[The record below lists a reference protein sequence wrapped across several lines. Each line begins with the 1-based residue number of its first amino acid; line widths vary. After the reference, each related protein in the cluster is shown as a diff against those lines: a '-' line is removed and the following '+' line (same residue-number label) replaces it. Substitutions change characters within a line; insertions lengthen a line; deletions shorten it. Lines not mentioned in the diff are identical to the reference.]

1 MKEKETI
8 LKSMKIDENESEKI
22 KSLTA
27 KQHILLRP
35 TMYLGGM
42 SLADID
48 SWILDEEEK
57 LNFTKVKYTEG
68 LLKIMNEAI
77 DNSIDEHI
85 KTKGEFS
92 TKISIE
98 ITKDS
103 FTIKDNGRGISTEKD
118 PDGQPACVRAVTVP
132 MSGSNFDDESGRKSI
147 GMNGLGIKGA
157 AIFSKEFEC
166 TTCDGKNTVKVVGK
180 DNLSTVNFKIT
191 KASPKRGTSVTFT
204 PDFARFGVKSFDEEI
219 ISLIKTRLRFLSW
232 FFPKC
237 TITFNGEKVNVK
249 AKDIASMFPQPA
261 VVLNEENV
269 YICVY
274 PSDEPYVLSYVN
286 GISLREGGTHV
297 NYISDKVIGDVRE
310 KVSRKFKTIKPADIR
325 NRIGIVVF
333 FKDFSN
339 CKFNSQTKEKITNSQ
354 GEITDFLKNNN
365 IDLDSFT
372 DKIIKSKPI
381 IENITELFKL
391 KEELAARKAEDALNK
406 TKKEVVSEKYFPPVS
421 RSGQRY
427 LMITEGQSAFSGI
440 SPILGR
446 KGIGY
451 YMLQGKPMNI
461 LDVGPVTR
469 DKVKGFMENTE
480 IKELVNILGLD
491 IRGNTEDMN
500 YDYVVVLSDADPDG
514 TSIAGLVTTMFSKL
528 APKMIEAGRICRLN
542 TPLLIGLKGEKVEEY
557 YFRFPDKKDMKKNLN
572 YFYLKGLGSWTKS
585 RLNQVIEKE
594 GGMEKLLMPYEA
606 DKDYKQSIQN
616 WFGED
621 SEIRKKFLRG
631 REFHINNA

>member
-1 MKEKETI
+1 MAAKKPTI
-8 LKSMKIDENESEKI
+8 AKDQII
-22 KSLTA
+22 KHLSA
-27 KQHILLRP
+27 VEHILHRP
-35 TMYLGGM
+35 SMYIGGV
-42 SLADID
+42 SPADID
-48 SWILDEEEK
+48 SWILNEDGTISYK
-57 LNFTKVKYTEG
+57 KVNFVEG
-68 LLKIMNEAI
+68 LLKICNEVI
-77 DNSIDEHI
+77 DNSIDEGVKTNWEYSNKI
-85 KTKGEFS
+85 KITV
-92 TKISIE
+92 
-98 ITKDS
+98 TKDT
-103 FTIKDNGRGISTEKD
+103 FTCEDNGRGIPVVQDDE
-118 PDGQPACVRAVTVP
+118 GNWMCVDAVCKP
-132 MSGSNFDDESGRKSI
+132 MSGSNFEDDSNRKTI
-147 GMNGLGIKGA
+147 GTNGIGVKGA
-157 AIFSKEFEC
+157 NIFSKKFEC
-166 TTCDGKNTVKVVGK
+166 VTCDGNAKMKINCE
-180 DNLSTVNFKIT
+180 DNRSKMDFKLM
-191 KASPKRGTSVTFT
+191 AANPKRGTSVTFT

-297 NYISDKVIGDVRE
+297 NYISDKIIGDVRE

-421 RSGQRY
+421 RSGQKY

>member
-1 MKEKETI
+1 MAAKKPAI
-8 LKSMKIDENESEKI
+8 AKDQII
-22 KSLTA
+22 KHLSA
-27 KQHILLRP
+27 VEHILHRP
-35 TMYLGGM
+35 SMYIGGV
-42 SLADID
+42 SPADID
-48 SWILDEEEK
+48 SWILNEDGTIAYK
-57 LNFTKVKYTEG
+57 KVNFVEG
-68 LLKIMNEAI
+68 LLKICNEVI
-77 DNSIDEHI
+77 DNSIDEGVKTNWEYSNKI
-85 KTKGEFS
+85 KITV
-92 TKISIE
+92 
-98 ITKDS
+98 TKDTFS
-103 FTIKDNGRGISTEKD
+103 CEDNGRGIPVVQDDE
-118 PDGQPACVRAVTVP
+118 GNWMCVDAVCKP
-132 MSGSNFDDESGRKSI
+132 MSGSNFEDDSNRKTI
-147 GMNGLGIKGA
+147 GTNGIGVKGA
-157 AIFSKEFEC
+157 NIFSKKFEC
-166 TTCDGKNTVKVVGK
+166 VTCDGNAKMKINCE
-180 DNLSTVNFKIT
+180 DNRSKMDFKLM
-191 KASPKRGTSVTFT
+191 AANPKRGTSVTFT
-204 PDFARFGVKSFDEEI
+204 PDFARFGVKGFDEEI

-421 RSGQRY
+421 RSGQKY

-469 DKVKGFMENTE
+469 GKVKGFMENTE

>member
-1 MKEKETI
+1 MTMKEDKTRKLESNQI
-8 LKSMKIDENESEKI
+8 IKHLSPVEHVLRRPSMYI
-22 KSLTA
+22 
-27 KQHILLRP
+27 
-35 TMYLGGM
+35 GGV
-42 SLADID
+42 SPADID
-48 SWILDEEEK
+48 SWILNEDGTISYK
-57 LNFTKVKYTEG
+57 KVNFVEG
-68 LLKIMNEAI
+68 LLKICNEVI
-77 DNSIDEHI
+77 DNSIDEGVKTNWEYSNKI
-85 KTKGEFS
+85 KITV
-92 TKISIE
+92 
-98 ITKDS
+98 TKDTFS
-103 FTIKDNGRGISTEKD
+103 CEDNGRGIPVVQDDE
-118 PDGQPACVRAVTVP
+118 GNWMCVDAVCKP
-132 MSGSNFDDESGRKSI
+132 MSGSNFEDDSNRKTI
-147 GMNGLGIKGA
+147 GTNGIGVKGA
-157 AIFSKEFEC
+157 NIFSKKFEC
-166 TTCDGKNTVKVVGK
+166 VTCDGNAKMKINCE
-180 DNLSTVNFKIT
+180 DNRSKMDFKLM
-191 KASPKRGTSVTFT
+191 AANPKRGTSVTFT

-421 RSGQRY
+421 RSGQKY

>member
-1 MKEKETI
+1 MAAKKPAI
-8 LKSMKIDENESEKI
+8 AKDQII
-22 KSLTA
+22 KHLSA
-27 KQHILLRP
+27 VEHILHRP
-35 TMYLGGM
+35 SMYIGGV
-42 SLADID
+42 SPADID
-48 SWILDEEEK
+48 SWILNEDGTIAYK
-57 LNFTKVKYTEG
+57 KVNFVEG
-68 LLKIMNEAI
+68 LLKICNEVI
-77 DNSIDEHI
+77 DNSIDEGVKTNWEYSNKI
-85 KTKGEFS
+85 KITV
-92 TKISIE
+92 
-98 ITKDS
+98 TKDTFS
-103 FTIKDNGRGISTEKD
+103 CEDNGRGIPVVQDDE
-118 PDGQPACVRAVTVP
+118 GNWMCVDAVCKP
-132 MSGSNFDDESGRKSI
+132 MSGSNFEDDSNRKTI
-147 GMNGLGIKGA
+147 GTNGIGVKGA
-157 AIFSKEFEC
+157 NIFSKKFEC
-166 TTCDGKNTVKVVGK
+166 VTCDGNAKMKINCE
-180 DNLSTVNFKIT
+180 DNRSKMDFKLM
-191 KASPKRGTSVTFT
+191 AANPKRGTSVTFT
-204 PDFARFGVKSFDEEI
+204 PDFARFGVKGFDEEI

-365 IDLDSFT
+365 IVLDSFT

-421 RSGQRY
+421 RSGQKY

-469 DKVKGFMENTE
+469 GKVKGFMENTE

>member
-1 MKEKETI
+1 MAAKKPVI
-8 LKSMKIDENESEKI
+8 AKDQII
-22 KSLTA
+22 KHLSA
-27 KQHILLRP
+27 VEHILHRP
-35 TMYLGGM
+35 SMYIGGV
-42 SLADID
+42 SPADID
-48 SWILDEEEK
+48 SWILNEDGTISYK
-57 LNFTKVKYTEG
+57 KVNFVEG
-68 LLKIMNEAI
+68 LLKICNEVI
-77 DNSIDEHI
+77 DNSIDEGVKTNWEYSNKI
-85 KTKGEFS
+85 KITV
-92 TKISIE
+92 
-98 ITKDS
+98 TKDT
-103 FTIKDNGRGISTEKD
+103 FTCEDNGRGIPVVQDDE
-118 PDGQPACVRAVTVP
+118 GNWMCVDAVCKP
-132 MSGSNFDDESGRKSI
+132 MSGSNFEDDSNRKTI
-147 GMNGLGIKGA
+147 GTNGIGVKGA
-157 AIFSKEFEC
+157 NIFSKKFEC
-166 TTCDGKNTVKVVGK
+166 VTCDGNAKMKINCE
-180 DNLSTVNFKIT
+180 DNRSKMDFKLM
-191 KASPKRGTSVTFT
+191 AANPKRGTSVTFT

-297 NYISDKVIGDVRE
+297 NYISDKIIGDVRE

-421 RSGQRY
+421 RSGQKY

-557 YFRFPDKKDMKKNLN
+557 YFRFPDKKDMKKSLN

>member
-1 MKEKETI
+1 MAAKKPTI
-8 LKSMKIDENESEKI
+8 AKDQIIKHLSAVEHVLRRPSMYI
-22 KSLTA
+22 
-27 KQHILLRP
+27 
-35 TMYLGGM
+35 GGV
-42 SLADID
+42 SPADID
-48 SWILDEEEK
+48 SWILNEDGTISYK
-57 LNFTKVKYTEG
+57 KVNFVEG
-68 LLKIMNEAI
+68 LLKICNEVI
-77 DNSIDEHI
+77 DNSIDEGVKTNWEYSNKI
-85 KTKGEFS
+85 KITV
-92 TKISIE
+92 
-98 ITKDS
+98 TKDTFS
-103 FTIKDNGRGISTEKD
+103 CEDNGRGIPVVQDDE
-118 PDGQPACVRAVTVP
+118 GNWMCVDAVCKP
-132 MSGSNFDDESGRKSI
+132 MSGSNFEDDSNRKTI
-147 GMNGLGIKGA
+147 GTNGIGVKGA
-157 AIFSKEFEC
+157 NIFSKKFEC
-166 TTCDGKNTVKVVGK
+166 VTCDGNAKMKINCE
-180 DNLSTVNFKIT
+180 DNRSKMDFKLM
-191 KASPKRGTSVTFT
+191 AANPKRGTSVTFT

-421 RSGQRY
+421 RSGQKY

>member
-1 MKEKETI
+1 MAAKKPTI
-8 LKSMKIDENESEKI
+8 AKDQII
-22 KSLTA
+22 KHLSA
-27 KQHILLRP
+27 VEHILHRP
-35 TMYLGGM
+35 SMYIGGV
-42 SLADID
+42 SPADID
-48 SWILDEEEK
+48 SWILNEDGTIAYK
-57 LNFTKVKYTEG
+57 KVNFVEG
-68 LLKIMNEAI
+68 LLKICNEVI
-77 DNSIDEHI
+77 DNSIDEGVKTNWEYSNKI
-85 KTKGEFS
+85 KITV
-92 TKISIE
+92 
-98 ITKDS
+98 TKDT
-103 FTIKDNGRGISTEKD
+103 FTCEDNGRGIPVVQDDE
-118 PDGQPACVRAVTVP
+118 GNWMCVDAVCKP
-132 MSGSNFDDESGRKSI
+132 MSGSNFEDDSNRKTI
-147 GMNGLGIKGA
+147 GTNGIGVKGA
-157 AIFSKEFEC
+157 NIFSKKFEC
-166 TTCDGKNTVKVVGK
+166 VTCDGNAKMKINCE
-180 DNLSTVNFKIT
+180 DNRSKMDFKLM
-191 KASPKRGTSVTFT
+191 AANPKRGTSVTFT

-297 NYISDKVIGDVRE
+297 NYISDKIIGDVRE

-421 RSGQRY
+421 RSGQKY

>member
-1 MKEKETI
+1 M
-8 LKSMKIDENESEKI
+8 
-22 KSLTA
+22 TA
-27 KQHILLRP
+27 KKPAIAKDQIIKHLSAVEHILHRP
-35 TMYLGGM
+35 SMYIGGV
-42 SLADID
+42 SPADID
-48 SWILDEEEK
+48 SWILNEDGTIAYK
-57 LNFTKVKYTEG
+57 KVNFVEG
-68 LLKIMNEAI
+68 LLKICNEVI
-77 DNSIDEHI
+77 DNSIDEGVKTNWEYSNKI
-85 KTKGEFS
+85 KITV
-92 TKISIE
+92 
-98 ITKDS
+98 TKDTFS
-103 FTIKDNGRGISTEKD
+103 CEDNGRGIPVVQDDE
-118 PDGQPACVRAVTVP
+118 GNWMCVDAVCKP
-132 MSGSNFDDESGRKSI
+132 MSGSNFEDDSNRKTI
-147 GMNGLGIKGA
+147 GTNGIGVKGA
-157 AIFSKEFEC
+157 NIFSKKFEC
-166 TTCDGKNTVKVVGK
+166 VTCDGNAKMKINCE
-180 DNLSTVNFKIT
+180 DNRSKMDFKLM
-191 KASPKRGTSVTFT
+191 AANPKRGTSVTFT
-204 PDFARFGVKSFDEEI
+204 PDFARFGVKGFDEEI

-421 RSGQRY
+421 RSGQKY

-469 DKVKGFMENTE
+469 GKVKGFMENTE

>member
-1 MKEKETI
+1 MAAKKPTI
-8 LKSMKIDENESEKI
+8 AKDQIIKHLSAVEHVLRRPSMYI
-22 KSLTA
+22 
-27 KQHILLRP
+27 
-35 TMYLGGM
+35 GGV
-42 SLADID
+42 SPADID
-48 SWILDEEEK
+48 SWILNEDGTIVYK
-57 LNFTKVKYTEG
+57 KVNFVEG
-68 LLKIMNEAI
+68 LLKICNEVI
-77 DNSIDEHI
+77 DNSIDEGVKTNWEYSNKI
-85 KTKGEFS
+85 KITV
-92 TKISIE
+92 
-98 ITKDS
+98 TKDT
-103 FTIKDNGRGISTEKD
+103 FTCEDNGRGIPVVQDDE
-118 PDGQPACVRAVTVP
+118 GNWMCVDAVCKP
-132 MSGSNFDDESGRKSI
+132 MSGSNFEDDSNRKTI
-147 GMNGLGIKGA
+147 GTNGIGVKGA
-157 AIFSKEFEC
+157 NIFSKKFEC
-166 TTCDGKNTVKVVGK
+166 VTCDGNAKMKINCE
-180 DNLSTVNFKIT
+180 DNRSKMDFKLM
-191 KASPKRGTSVTFT
+191 AANPKRGTSVTFT

-421 RSGQRY
+421 RSGQKY

-480 IKELVNILGLD
+480 IRELVNILGLD

>member
-1 MKEKETI
+1 MAAKKPAI
-8 LKSMKIDENESEKI
+8 AKDQII
-22 KSLTA
+22 KHLSA
-27 KQHILLRP
+27 VEHILHRP
-35 TMYLGGM
+35 SMYIGGV
-42 SLADID
+42 SPADID
-48 SWILDEEEK
+48 SWILNEDGTIAYK
-57 LNFTKVKYTEG
+57 KVNFVEG
-68 LLKIMNEAI
+68 LLKICNEVI
-77 DNSIDEHI
+77 DNSIDEGVKTNWEYSNKI
-85 KTKGEFS
+85 KITV
-92 TKISIE
+92 
-98 ITKDS
+98 TKDTFS
-103 FTIKDNGRGISTEKD
+103 CEDNGRGIPVVQDDE
-118 PDGQPACVRAVTVP
+118 GNWMCVDAVCKP
-132 MSGSNFDDESGRKSI
+132 MSGSNFEDDSNRKTI
-147 GMNGLGIKGA
+147 GTNGIGVKGA
-157 AIFSKEFEC
+157 NIFSKKFEC
-166 TTCDGKNTVKVVGK
+166 VTCDGNAKMKINCE
-180 DNLSTVNFKIT
+180 DNRSKMDFKLM
-191 KASPKRGTSVTFT
+191 AANPKRGTSVTFT
-204 PDFARFGVKSFDEEI
+204 PDFARFGVKGFDEEI

-310 KVSRKFKTIKPADIR
+310 KVSRKFKAIKPADIR

-421 RSGQRY
+421 RSGQKY

-461 LDVGPVTR
+461 LEVDPVTR
-469 DKVKGFMENTE
+469 GKIKGFMENME

-491 IRGNTEDMN
+491 IRGDTEDMN

-528 APKMIEAGRICRLN
+528 APKMIEAGRVCRLN

-606 DKDYKQSIQN
+606 DKEYKQSIQN

>member
-1 MKEKETI
+1 MTMKEDKTRKLESNQI
-8 LKSMKIDENESEKI
+8 IKHLSPVEHVLRRPSMYI
-22 KSLTA
+22 
-27 KQHILLRP
+27 
-35 TMYLGGM
+35 GGV
-42 SLADID
+42 SPADID
-48 SWILDEEEK
+48 SWILNEDGTIAYK
-57 LNFTKVKYTEG
+57 KVNFVEG
-68 LLKIMNEAI
+68 LLKICNEVI
-77 DNSIDEHI
+77 DNSIDEGVKTNWEYSNKI
-85 KTKGEFS
+85 KITV
-92 TKISIE
+92 
-98 ITKDS
+98 TKDT
-103 FTIKDNGRGISTEKD
+103 FTCEDNGRGIPVVQDDE
-118 PDGQPACVRAVTVP
+118 GNWMCVDAVCKP
-132 MSGSNFDDESGRKSI
+132 MSGSNFEDDSNRKTI
-147 GMNGLGIKGA
+147 GTNGIGVKGA
-157 AIFSKEFEC
+157 NIFSKKFEC
-166 TTCDGKNTVKVVGK
+166 VTCDGNAKMKINCE
-180 DNLSTVNFKIT
+180 DNRSKMDFKLM
-191 KASPKRGTSVTFT
+191 AANPKRGTSVTFT
-204 PDFARFGVKSFDEEI
+204 PDFARFGVKSFDEAI

-297 NYISDKVIGDVRE
+297 NYISDKIIGDVRE

-421 RSGQRY
+421 RSGQKY

-528 APKMIEAGRICRLN
+528 APKMIEAGRVCRLN

>member
-1 MKEKETI
+1 MTA
-8 LKSMKIDENESEKI
+8 KSANENESEKI

-98 ITKDS
+98 IMKDS

-118 PDGQPACVRAVTVP
+118 PNGQPACVRAVTVP

-191 KASPKRGTSVTFT
+191 KASPKRGTTVTFT
-204 PDFARFGVKSFDEEI
+204 PDFERFGVKGFDENI
-219 ISLIKTRLRFLSW
+219 ISLIRTRLRFLSW

-237 TITFNGEKVNVK
+237 TITLNGEKVSIK
-249 AKDIASMFPQPA
+249 AKDIASMFPQPS
-261 VVLNEENV
+261 VVLNEPNC

-274 PSDEPYVLSYVN
+274 PSDEPYALSYVN
-286 GISLREGGTHV
+286 GISLRECGTHV
-297 NYISDKVIGDVRE
+297 DYVLGKVIADIRE

-325 NRIGIVVF
+325 NRLGIVVF

-339 CKFNSQTKEKITNSQ
+339 CKFNSQTKEALTNSQ
-354 GEITDFLKNNN
+354 GEITEFLRNNN

-372 DKIIKSKPI
+372 DKIIRTKPI

-391 KEELAARKAEDALNK
+391 KEDLAAKKATDALNK
-406 TKKEVVSEKYFPPVS
+406 TKKEVVSEKYFPPIAK
-421 RSGQRY
+421 SGQKF

-451 YMLQGKPMNI
+451 YMLKGKPMNI
-461 LDVGPVTR
+461 QEVGPVTR
-469 DKVKGFMENTE
+469 GKVKGFMTNQE
-480 IKELVNILGLD
+480 ISELVNILGLD
-491 IRGNTEDMN
+491 LNGKTEDMT
-500 YDYVVVLSDADPDG
+500 YDYVVILSDADPDG
-514 TSIAGLVTTMFSKL
+514 TAIAGLSITMFAKL

-542 TPLLIGLKGEKVEEY
+542 TPLLIGLKGDKVEEY
-557 YFRFPDKKDMKKNLN
+557 YFKFPDKKDMKKNLN

-594 GGMEKLLMPYEA
+594 GGMENLLLHYEA

-616 WFGED
+616 WFGAD
-621 SEIRKKFLRG
+621 SEPRKKALRG
-631 REFHINNA
+631 RQFHINKA

>member
-1 MKEKETI
+1 MTMKEDKTRKLESNQI
-8 LKSMKIDENESEKI
+8 IKHLSPVEHVLRRPSMYI
-22 KSLTA
+22 
-27 KQHILLRP
+27 
-35 TMYLGGM
+35 GGV
-42 SLADID
+42 SPADID
-48 SWILDEEEK
+48 SWILNEDGTIAYK
-57 LNFTKVKYTEG
+57 KVNFVEG
-68 LLKIMNEAI
+68 LLKICNEVI
-77 DNSIDEHI
+77 DNSIDEGVKTNWEYSNKI
-85 KTKGEFS
+85 KITV
-92 TKISIE
+92 
-98 ITKDS
+98 TKDTFS
-103 FTIKDNGRGISTEKD
+103 CEDNGRGIPVVQDDE
-118 PDGQPACVRAVTVP
+118 GNWMCVDAVCKP
-132 MSGSNFDDESGRKSI
+132 MSGSNFEDDSNRKTI
-147 GMNGLGIKGA
+147 GTNGIGVKGA
-157 AIFSKEFEC
+157 NIFSKKFEC
-166 TTCDGKNTVKVVGK
+166 VTCDGNAKMKINCE
-180 DNLSTVNFKIT
+180 DNRSKMDFKLM
-191 KASPKRGTSVTFT
+191 AANPKRGTSVTFT
-204 PDFARFGVKSFDEEI
+204 PDFARFGVKSFDEAI

-297 NYISDKVIGDVRE
+297 NYISDKIIGDVRE
-310 KVSRKFKTIKPADIR
+310 KVSRKFKAIKPADIR

-421 RSGQRY
+421 RSGQKY

-461 LDVGPVTR
+461 LEVGPVTR
-469 DKVKGFMENTE
+469 GKIKGFMENTE

-606 DKDYKQSIQN
+606 DKEYKQSIQN

>member
-1 MKEKETI
+1 M
-8 LKSMKIDENESEKI
+8 
-22 KSLTA
+22 TA
-27 KQHILLRP
+27 KKPAIAKDQIIKHLSAVEHILHRP
-35 TMYLGGM
+35 SMYIGGV
-42 SLADID
+42 SPADID
-48 SWILDEEEK
+48 SWILNEDGTISYK
-57 LNFTKVKYTEG
+57 KVNFVEG
-68 LLKIMNEAI
+68 LLKICNEVI
-77 DNSIDEHI
+77 DNSIDEGVKTNWEYSNKI
-85 KTKGEFS
+85 KITV
-92 TKISIE
+92 
-98 ITKDS
+98 TKDTFS
-103 FTIKDNGRGISTEKD
+103 CEDNGRGIPVVQDDE
-118 PDGQPACVRAVTVP
+118 GNWMCVDAVCKP
-132 MSGSNFDDESGRKSI
+132 MSGSNFEDDSNRKTI
-147 GMNGLGIKGA
+147 GTNGIGVKGA
-157 AIFSKEFEC
+157 NIFSKKFEC
-166 TTCDGKNTVKVVGK
+166 VTCDGNAKMKINCE
-180 DNLSTVNFKIT
+180 DNRSKMDFKLM
-191 KASPKRGTSVTFT
+191 AANPKRGTSVTFT
-204 PDFARFGVKSFDEEI
+204 PDFARFGVKGFDEEI

-310 KVSRKFKTIKPADIR
+310 KVSRKFKAIKPADIR

-461 LDVGPVTR
+461 LEVGPVTR
-469 DKVKGFMENTE
+469 GKIKGFMENTE

-606 DKDYKQSIQN
+606 DKEYKQSIQN

>member
-1 MKEKETI
+1 MAAKKPTI
-8 LKSMKIDENESEKI
+8 AKDQII
-22 KSLTA
+22 KHLSA
-27 KQHILLRP
+27 VEHILHRP
-35 TMYLGGM
+35 SMYIGGV
-42 SLADID
+42 SPADID
-48 SWILDEEEK
+48 SWILNEDGTISYK
-57 LNFTKVKYTEG
+57 KVNFVEG
-68 LLKIMNEAI
+68 LLKICNEVI
-77 DNSIDEHI
+77 DNSIDEGVKTNWEYSNKI
-85 KTKGEFS
+85 KITV
-92 TKISIE
+92 
-98 ITKDS
+98 TKDT
-103 FTIKDNGRGISTEKD
+103 FTCEDNGRGIPVVQDDE
-118 PDGQPACVRAVTVP
+118 GNWMCVDAVCKP
-132 MSGSNFDDESGRKSI
+132 MSGSNFEDDSNRKTI
-147 GMNGLGIKGA
+147 GTNGIGVKGA
-157 AIFSKEFEC
+157 NIFSKKFEC
-166 TTCDGKNTVKVVGK
+166 VTCDGNAKMKINCE
-180 DNLSTVNFKIT
+180 DNRSKMDFKLM
-191 KASPKRGTSVTFT
+191 AANPKRGTSVTFT

-297 NYISDKVIGDVRE
+297 NYISDKIIGDVRE

-421 RSGQRY
+421 RSGQKY

-446 KGIGY
+446 KSIGY

>member
-1 MKEKETI
+1 MTMKEDKTRKLESNQI
-8 LKSMKIDENESEKI
+8 IKHLSPVEHVLRRPSMYI
-22 KSLTA
+22 
-27 KQHILLRP
+27 
-35 TMYLGGM
+35 GGV
-42 SLADID
+42 SPADID
-48 SWILDEEEK
+48 SWILNEDGTIAYK
-57 LNFTKVKYTEG
+57 KVNFVEG
-68 LLKIMNEAI
+68 LLKICNEVI
-77 DNSIDEHI
+77 DNSIDEGVKTNWEYSNKI
-85 KTKGEFS
+85 KITV
-92 TKISIE
+92 
-98 ITKDS
+98 TKDTFS
-103 FTIKDNGRGISTEKD
+103 CEDNGRGIPVVQDDE
-118 PDGQPACVRAVTVP
+118 GNWMCVDAVCKP
-132 MSGSNFDDESGRKSI
+132 MSGSNFEDDSNRKTI
-147 GMNGLGIKGA
+147 GTNGIGVKGA
-157 AIFSKEFEC
+157 NIFSKKFEC
-166 TTCDGKNTVKVVGK
+166 VTCDGNAKMKINCE
-180 DNLSTVNFKIT
+180 DNRSKMDFKLM
-191 KASPKRGTSVTFT
+191 AANPKRGTSVTFT
-204 PDFARFGVKSFDEEI
+204 PDFARFGVKSFDEAI

-261 VVLNEENV
+261 VVLNEESV

-297 NYISDKVIGDVRE
+297 NYISDKIIGDVRE
-310 KVSRKFKTIKPADIR
+310 KVSRKFKAIKPADIR

-421 RSGQRY
+421 RSGQKY

-461 LDVGPVTR
+461 LEVGPVTR
-469 DKVKGFMENTE
+469 GKIKGFMENTE

-606 DKDYKQSIQN
+606 DKEYKQSIQN

>member
-1 MKEKETI
+1 MTMKEDKTRKLESNQI
-8 LKSMKIDENESEKI
+8 IKHLSPVEHVLRRPSMYI
-22 KSLTA
+22 
-27 KQHILLRP
+27 
-35 TMYLGGM
+35 GGV
-42 SLADID
+42 SPADID
-48 SWILDEEEK
+48 SWILNEDGTISYK
-57 LNFTKVKYTEG
+57 KVNFVEG
-68 LLKIMNEAI
+68 LLKICNEVI
-77 DNSIDEHI
+77 DNSIDEGVKTNWEYSNKI
-85 KTKGEFS
+85 KITV
-92 TKISIE
+92 
-98 ITKDS
+98 TKDT
-103 FTIKDNGRGISTEKD
+103 FTCEDNGRGIPVVQDDE
-118 PDGQPACVRAVTVP
+118 GNWMCVDAVCKP
-132 MSGSNFDDESGRKSI
+132 MSGSNFEDDSNRKTI
-147 GMNGLGIKGA
+147 GTNGIGVKGA
-157 AIFSKEFEC
+157 NIFSKKFEC
-166 TTCDGKNTVKVVGK
+166 VTCDGNAKMKINCE
-180 DNLSTVNFKIT
+180 DNRSKMDFKLMT
-191 KASPKRGTSVTFT
+191 ANPKRGTSVTFT

-421 RSGQRY
+421 RSGQKY

>member
-1 MKEKETI
+1 MAAKKPVI
-8 LKSMKIDENESEKI
+8 AKDQII
-22 KSLTA
+22 KHLSA
-27 KQHILLRP
+27 VEHILHRP
-35 TMYLGGM
+35 SMYIGGV
-42 SLADID
+42 SPADID
-48 SWILDEEEK
+48 SWILNEDGTISYK
-57 LNFTKVKYTEG
+57 KVNFVEG
-68 LLKIMNEAI
+68 LLKICNEVI
-77 DNSIDEHI
+77 DNSIDEGVKTNWEYSNKI
-85 KTKGEFS
+85 KITV
-92 TKISIE
+92 
-98 ITKDS
+98 TKDT
-103 FTIKDNGRGISTEKD
+103 FTCEDNGRGIPVVQDDE
-118 PDGQPACVRAVTVP
+118 GNWMCVDAVCKP
-132 MSGSNFDDESGRKSI
+132 MSGSNFEDDSNRKTI
-147 GMNGLGIKGA
+147 GTNGIGVKGA
-157 AIFSKEFEC
+157 NIFSKKFEC
-166 TTCDGKNTVKVVGK
+166 VTCDGNAKMKINCE
-180 DNLSTVNFKIT
+180 DNRSKMDFKLM
-191 KASPKRGTSVTFT
+191 AANPKRGTSVTFT
-204 PDFARFGVKSFDEEI
+204 PDFARFGVKSFDEAI

-421 RSGQRY
+421 RSGQKY

>member
-1 MKEKETI
+1 MTMKEDKTRKLESNQI
-8 LKSMKIDENESEKI
+8 IKHLSPVEHVLRRPSMYI
-22 KSLTA
+22 
-27 KQHILLRP
+27 
-35 TMYLGGM
+35 GGV
-42 SLADID
+42 SPADID
-48 SWILDEEEK
+48 SWILNEDGTISYK
-57 LNFTKVKYTEG
+57 KVNFVEG
-68 LLKIMNEAI
+68 LLKICNEVI
-77 DNSIDEHI
+77 DNSIDEGVKTNWEYSNKI
-85 KTKGEFS
+85 KITV
-92 TKISIE
+92 
-98 ITKDS
+98 TKDTFS
-103 FTIKDNGRGISTEKD
+103 CEDNGRGIPVVQDDE
-118 PDGQPACVRAVTVP
+118 GNWMCVDAVCKP
-132 MSGSNFDDESGRKSI
+132 MSGSNFEDDSNRKTI
-147 GMNGLGIKGA
+147 GTNGIGVKGA
-157 AIFSKEFEC
+157 NIFSKKFEC
-166 TTCDGKNTVKVVGK
+166 VTCDGNAKMKINCE
-180 DNLSTVNFKIT
+180 DNRSKMDFKLM
-191 KASPKRGTSVTFT
+191 AANPKRGTSVTFT

-421 RSGQRY
+421 RSGQKY

-616 WFGED
+616 WFGKD

>member
-1 MKEKETI
+1 MAAKKPVI
-8 LKSMKIDENESEKI
+8 AKDQII
-22 KSLTA
+22 KHLSA
-27 KQHILLRP
+27 VEHILHRP
-35 TMYLGGM
+35 SMYIGGV
-42 SLADID
+42 SPADID
-48 SWILDEEEK
+48 SWILNEDGTIAYK
-57 LNFTKVKYTEG
+57 KVNFVEG
-68 LLKIMNEAI
+68 LLKICNEVI
-77 DNSIDEHI
+77 DNSIDEGVKTNWEYSNKI
-85 KTKGEFS
+85 KITV
-92 TKISIE
+92 
-98 ITKDS
+98 TKDT
-103 FTIKDNGRGISTEKD
+103 FTCEDNGRGIPVVQDDE
-118 PDGQPACVRAVTVP
+118 GNWMCVDAVCKP
-132 MSGSNFDDESGRKSI
+132 MSGSNFEDDSNRKTI
-147 GMNGLGIKGA
+147 GTNGIGVKGA
-157 AIFSKEFEC
+157 NIFSKKFEC
-166 TTCDGKNTVKVVGK
+166 VTCDGNAKMKINCE
-180 DNLSTVNFKIT
+180 DNRSKMDFKLM
-191 KASPKRGTSVTFT
+191 AANPRRGTSVTFT
-204 PDFARFGVKSFDEEI
+204 PDFTRFGVKGFDEEI

-421 RSGQRY
+421 RSGQKY

>member
-1 MKEKETI
+1 MAAKKPTI
-8 LKSMKIDENESEKI
+8 AKDQII
-22 KSLTA
+22 KHLSA
-27 KQHILLRP
+27 VEHILHRP
-35 TMYLGGM
+35 SMYIGGV
-42 SLADID
+42 SPADID
-48 SWILDEEEK
+48 SWILNEDGTIAYK
-57 LNFTKVKYTEG
+57 KVNFVEG
-68 LLKIMNEAI
+68 LLKICNEVI
-77 DNSIDEHI
+77 DNSIDEGVKTNWEYSNKI
-85 KTKGEFS
+85 KITV
-92 TKISIE
+92 
-98 ITKDS
+98 TKDT
-103 FTIKDNGRGISTEKD
+103 FTCEDNGRGIPVVQDDE
-118 PDGQPACVRAVTVP
+118 GNWMCVDAVCKP
-132 MSGSNFDDESGRKSI
+132 MSGSNFEDDSNRKTI
-147 GMNGLGIKGA
+147 GTNGIGVKGA
-157 AIFSKEFEC
+157 NIFSKKFEC
-166 TTCDGKNTVKVVGK
+166 VTCDGNAKMKINCE
-180 DNLSTVNFKIT
+180 DNRSKMDFKLM
-191 KASPKRGTSVTFT
+191 AANPKRGTSVTFT
-204 PDFARFGVKSFDEEI
+204 PDFARFGVKSFDEAI

-421 RSGQRY
+421 RSGQKY

>member
-1 MKEKETI
+1 MAAKKPVI
-8 LKSMKIDENESEKI
+8 AKDQII
-22 KSLTA
+22 KHLSA
-27 KQHILLRP
+27 VEHILHRP
-35 TMYLGGM
+35 SMYIGGV
-42 SLADID
+42 SPADID
-48 SWILDEEEK
+48 SWILNEDGTISYK
-57 LNFTKVKYTEG
+57 KVNFVEG
-68 LLKIMNEAI
+68 LLKICNEVI
-77 DNSIDEHI
+77 DNSIDEGVKTNWEYSNKI
-85 KTKGEFS
+85 KITV
-92 TKISIE
+92 
-98 ITKDS
+98 TKDTFS
-103 FTIKDNGRGISTEKD
+103 CEDNGRGIPVVQDDE
-118 PDGQPACVRAVTVP
+118 GNWMCVDAVCKP
-132 MSGSNFDDESGRKSI
+132 MSGSNFEDDSNRKTI
-147 GMNGLGIKGA
+147 GTNGIGVKGA
-157 AIFSKEFEC
+157 NIFSKKFEC
-166 TTCDGKNTVKVVGK
+166 VTCDGNAKMKINCE
-180 DNLSTVNFKIT
+180 DNRSKMDFKLM
-191 KASPKRGTSVTFT
+191 AANPKRGTSVTFT
-204 PDFARFGVKSFDEEI
+204 PDFARFGVKSFDEAI

-372 DKIIKSKPI
+372 DRIIKSKPI

-421 RSGQRY
+421 RSGQKY

>member
-1 MKEKETI
+1 MAAKKPTI
-8 LKSMKIDENESEKI
+8 AKDQII
-22 KSLTA
+22 KHLSA
-27 KQHILLRP
+27 VEHILHRP
-35 TMYLGGM
+35 SMYIGGV
-42 SLADID
+42 SPADID
-48 SWILDEEEK
+48 SWILNEDGTISYK
-57 LNFTKVKYTEG
+57 KVNFVEG
-68 LLKIMNEAI
+68 LLKICNEVI
-77 DNSIDEHI
+77 DNSIDEGVKTNWEYSNKI
-85 KTKGEFS
+85 KITV
-92 TKISIE
+92 
-98 ITKDS
+98 TKDTFS
-103 FTIKDNGRGISTEKD
+103 CEDNGRGIPVVQDNE
-118 PDGQPACVRAVTVP
+118 GNWMCVDAVCKP
-132 MSGSNFDDESGRKSI
+132 MSGSNFEDDSNRKTI
-147 GMNGLGIKGA
+147 GTNGIGVKGA
-157 AIFSKEFEC
+157 NIFSKKFEC
-166 TTCDGKNTVKVVGK
+166 VTCDGSAKMKINCE
-180 DNLSTVNFKIT
+180 DNRSKMDFKLM
-191 KASPKRGTSVTFT
+191 AANPKRGTSVTFT

-297 NYISDKVIGDVRE
+297 DYVLGKVITDIRE

-325 NRIGIVVF
+325 NRIGIVIF
-333 FKDFSN
+333 FKDLSD

-406 TKKEVVSEKYFPPVS
+406 IKKEVVSEKYFPPVS
-421 RSGQRY
+421 RSGQKY

-514 TSIAGLVTTMFSKL
+514 TSIAGLVTTMFSRL

>member
-1 MKEKETI
+1 MAAKKPTI
-8 LKSMKIDENESEKI
+8 AKDQII
-22 KSLTA
+22 KHLSA
-27 KQHILLRP
+27 VEHILHRP
-35 TMYLGGM
+35 SMYIGGV
-42 SLADID
+42 SPADID
-48 SWILDEEEK
+48 SWILNEDGTISYK
-57 LNFTKVKYTEG
+57 KVNFVEG
-68 LLKIMNEAI
+68 LLKICNEVI
-77 DNSIDEHI
+77 DNSIDEGVKTNWEYSNKI
-85 KTKGEFS
+85 KITV
-92 TKISIE
+92 
-98 ITKDS
+98 TKDT
-103 FTIKDNGRGISTEKD
+103 FTCEDNGRGIPVVQDDE
-118 PDGQPACVRAVTVP
+118 GNWMCVDAVCKP
-132 MSGSNFDDESGRKSI
+132 MSGSNFEDDSNRKTI
-147 GMNGLGIKGA
+147 GTNGIGVKGA
-157 AIFSKEFEC
+157 NIFSKKFEC
-166 TTCDGKNTVKVVGK
+166 VTCDGNAKMKINCE
-180 DNLSTVNFKIT
+180 DNRSKMDFKLMT
-191 KASPKRGTSVTFT
+191 ANPKRGTSVTFT

-421 RSGQRY
+421 RSGQKY

-528 APKMIEAGRICRLN
+528 APKMIEAGRVCRLN

>member
-1 MKEKETI
+1 MAAKKPTI
-8 LKSMKIDENESEKI
+8 AKDQIIKHLSAVEHVLRRPSMYI
-22 KSLTA
+22 
-27 KQHILLRP
+27 
-35 TMYLGGM
+35 GGV
-42 SLADID
+42 SPADID
-48 SWILDEEEK
+48 SWILNEDGTISYK
-57 LNFTKVKYTEG
+57 KVNFVEG
-68 LLKIMNEAI
+68 LLKICNEVI
-77 DNSIDEHI
+77 DNSIDEGVKTNWEYSNKI
-85 KTKGEFS
+85 KITV
-92 TKISIE
+92 
-98 ITKDS
+98 TKDTFS
-103 FTIKDNGRGISTEKD
+103 CEDNGRGIPVVQDDE
-118 PDGQPACVRAVTVP
+118 GNWMCVDAVCKP
-132 MSGSNFDDESGRKSI
+132 MSGSNFEDDSNRKTI
-147 GMNGLGIKGA
+147 GTNGIGVKGA
-157 AIFSKEFEC
+157 NIFSKKFEC
-166 TTCDGKNTVKVVGK
+166 VTCDGNAKMKINCE
-180 DNLSTVNFKIT
+180 DNRSKMDFKLM
-191 KASPKRGTSVTFT
+191 AANPKRGTSVTFT

-421 RSGQRY
+421 RSGQKY

-469 DKVKGFMENTE
+469 GKVKGFMENTE

>member
-1 MKEKETI
+1 MAAKKLAI
-8 LKSMKIDENESEKI
+8 AKDQII
-22 KSLTA
+22 KHLSA
-27 KQHILLRP
+27 VEHILHRP
-35 TMYLGGM
+35 SMYIGGV
-42 SLADID
+42 SPADID
-48 SWILDEEEK
+48 SWILNEDGTIAYK
-57 LNFTKVKYTEG
+57 KVNFVEG
-68 LLKIMNEAI
+68 LLKICNEVI
-77 DNSIDEHI
+77 DNSIDEGVKTNWEYSNKI
-85 KTKGEFS
+85 KITV
-92 TKISIE
+92 
-98 ITKDS
+98 TKDT
-103 FTIKDNGRGISTEKD
+103 FTCEDNGRGIPVVQDDE
-118 PDGQPACVRAVTVP
+118 GNWMCVDAVCKP
-132 MSGSNFDDESGRKSI
+132 MSGSNFEDDSNRKTI
-147 GMNGLGIKGA
+147 GTNGIGVKGA
-157 AIFSKEFEC
+157 NIFSKKFEC
-166 TTCDGKNTVKVVGK
+166 VTCDGNAKMKINCE
-180 DNLSTVNFKIT
+180 DNRSKMDFKLM
-191 KASPKRGTSVTFT
+191 AANPKRGTSVTFT
-204 PDFARFGVKSFDEEI
+204 PDFARFGVKGFDEEI

-354 GEITDFLKNNN
+354 SEITDFLKNNN

-421 RSGQRY
+421 RSGQKY

>member
-1 MKEKETI
+1 MTMKEDKTRKLESNQI
-8 LKSMKIDENESEKI
+8 IKHLSPVEHVLRRPSMYI
-22 KSLTA
+22 
-27 KQHILLRP
+27 
-35 TMYLGGM
+35 GGV
-42 SLADID
+42 SPADID
-48 SWILDEEEK
+48 SWILNEDGTIAYK
-57 LNFTKVKYTEG
+57 KVNFVEG
-68 LLKIMNEAI
+68 LLKICNEVI
-77 DNSIDEHI
+77 DNSIDEGVKTNWEYSNKI
-85 KTKGEFS
+85 KITV
-92 TKISIE
+92 
-98 ITKDS
+98 TKDT
-103 FTIKDNGRGISTEKD
+103 FTCEDNGRGIPVVQDDE
-118 PDGQPACVRAVTVP
+118 GNWMCVDAVCKP
-132 MSGSNFDDESGRKSI
+132 MSGSNFEDDSNRKTI
-147 GMNGLGIKGA
+147 GTNGIGVKGA
-157 AIFSKEFEC
+157 NIFSKKFEC
-166 TTCDGKNTVKVVGK
+166 VTCDGNAKMKINCE
-180 DNLSTVNFKIT
+180 DNRSKMDFKLM
-191 KASPKRGTSVTFT
+191 AANPKRGTSVTFT

-297 NYISDKVIGDVRE
+297 NYISDKIIGDVRE

-372 DKIIKSKPI
+372 DKVIKSKPI

-421 RSGQRY
+421 RSGQKY